1 MAYIHHYASVPA
13 RLSLYNRCNSN
24 DTYAKSVALT
34 REFAENEIL
43 GRLKLKFT
51 KPLLE
56 LIDNDKQDDIYLRRF
71 ASDGSTV
78 LTHLSFQQRDYTGEK
93 PGALVDSLVVSES
106 EELSAMSAPDSGIMS
121 LRAFE
126 YSPLAEMLADASDT
140 ANGDCGEYVYELSPC
155 DDPTDWFAS
164 AGVRTVKSL
173 LYMLLTAKKGDEIY
187 VLYPMSQLAS
197 QSHGEFAKNMLEYL
211 NCITAVLPAYVR
223 HRITF
228 AVGCMPGDTFKGCM
242 LKVRPLEGFVM
253 PDSRCDAVLLTKD
266 ANYVNDIDGY
276 YAVEH
281 ELDYLCSFYSNERAR
296 RYFADFSY
304 RISSA
309 VPEYRDFDTCRF
321 FDMLRCFA
329 CIDDDSMSDMT
340 NNIRRLDNLLCT
352 FFTLR
357 DALNEHE
364 RLALYALLMKYA
376 ELKAEPS
383 AEILTLLPDAYKSE
397 TLPCRALI
405 IRALDGM
412 LSAGISQM
420 RIIAFFDGIA
430 ANETEVNKLRIR
442 NALRSITKGK
452 YAPAAAEVYKRLFTA
467 DDESDINSELFA
479 DLAVPSSGRRLS
491 KNIEVL
497 THILPTLKPDGFAEM
512 LEVFKTFLSG
522 RSSAAA
528 AYISAIS
535 AQYEFLCC
543 DECRAAFDDL
553 MFEIYLKDAQKGAFR
568 IMASVESGNKSLFDK
583 YAKRIFND
591 RSLHEYIDGT
601 LMSVFGEDIVHI
613 ASVGIRLIPIAADTS
628 KLLFKTMISLSV
640 KAINSCRKKQNALDC
655 IEAYNIY
662 SRFFALHPELCDAF
676 DAICQK
682 ALFKAITVTLPQLLR
697 SDRTVDDVEHI
708 LSEIADIAAVSESN
722 GFADVSSAL
731 EIAHCLSAHDG
742 KKAFA
747 KALECDIGKD
757 AAKFVSAHFGTDCTQ
772 SCRGREGA
780 EYAVCYHAL
789 VALASEGRM
798 NLEIIY
804 NNVARDIARAEYYYD
819 ENRRIDADYQKELKK
834 RESYAR
840 KHGIPLESAELPA
853 RTSIIEPDIDSKQ
866 YLPYKQSAALNA
878 LIAVLGFCDFISQ
891 IPKAHDIALGAYKSQ
906 QSDLVRICDAV
917 SSMPGIR
924 LNDIKKLRFAD
935 PDITR
940 IIAAHI
946 KTGGFLPSL
955 FGKK

>member
-13 RLSLYNRCNSN
+13 RLSLFNRCNGN
-24 DTYAKSVALT
+24 DTYAKSGAVT

-43 GRLKLKFT
+43 GKFKLKFT

-56 LIDNDKQDDIYLRRF
+56 LIDNGKQDDVFIRRF
-71 ASDGSTV
+71 AADGSTV
-78 LTHLSFQQRDYTGEK
+78 LTHLSFQLRDYTGEK
-93 PGALVDSLVVSES
+93 PGVLVDSLVVSEK
-106 EELSAMSAPDSGIMS
+106 EELNAMSVPDSGIMP

-126 YSPLAEMLADASDT
+126 YSPLAEMLADASAT
-140 ANGDCGEYVYELSPC
+140 ANGDCGENIYELMPAF
-155 DDPTDWFAS
+155 DLPGWFAS
-164 AGVRTVKSL
+164 AGARTVKSL
-173 LYMLLTAKKGDEIY
+173 LYMLLTAKKGDEVY
-187 VLYPMSQLAS
+187 ALYPMSQLIS
-197 QSHGEFAKNMLEYL
+197 QSHGEFAKITLAYF
-211 NCITAVLPAYVR
+211 NCLTTVLPAYVR

-228 AVGCMPGDTFKGCM
+228 AVGCMPCDAFKGCM
-242 LKVRPLEGFVM
+242 LKVRPLEGFVR
-253 PDSRCDAVLLTKD
+253 PDSRCNAALLTKD
-266 ANYVNDIDGY
+266 ANYVNDIDAY

-296 RYFADFSY
+296 HYFADFSY
-304 RISSA
+304 RVSST

-340 NNIRRLDNLLCT
+340 NNIQRLDNLICT
-352 FFTLR
+352 FLTLR

-383 AEILTLLPDAYKSE
+383 AVILTLLLDAYKSE

-405 IRALDGM
+405 IRALDAM
-412 LSAGISQM
+412 LSSGISQM
-420 RIIAFFDGIA
+420 RIITFFDGIA
-430 ANETEVNKLRIR
+430 ADETEVNKLRIR
-442 NALRSITKGK
+442 NALKSITKGK
-452 YAPAAAEVYKRLFTA
+452 YAPAAAEVYKRLFTI

-479 DLAVPSSGRRLS
+479 DLAVSSSGRRLS

-535 AQYEFLCC
+535 AQYRFLSC
-543 DECRAAFDDL
+543 DECRTAFDDL
-553 MFEIYLKDAQKGAFR
+553 IFEIYLKDAQKGVFR
-568 IMASVESGNKSLFDK
+568 IMTAVESGSKSLFDE
-583 YAKRIFND
+583 YAKRIFAD
-591 RSLHEYIDGT
+591 KELHEYIDGT
-601 LMSVFGEDIVHI
+601 VMSVFGEDILHI
-613 ASVGIRLIPIAADTS
+613 AYVGIRLIPIAADIS
-628 KLLFKTMISLSV
+628 KSLLKKVISLSV
-640 KAINSCRKKQNALDC
+640 KAINSCCKKQNTLDC
-655 IEAYNIY
+655 IEAYNVY

-682 ALFKAITVTLPQLLR
+682 ALFKAITVTLPQLLV
-697 SDRTVDDVEHI
+697 SDMTVDDVENVLRQI
-708 LSEIADIAAVSESN
+708 GDITSICESIQFSGVLSTVEIAR
-722 GFADVSSAL
+722 
-731 EIAHCLSAHDG
+731 CLSAHDG
-742 KKAFA
+742 KNAFA

-757 AAKFVSAHFGTDCTQ
+757 SAEFLSSRFGSACTQ

-780 EYAVCYHAL
+780 EYAVFYHAS
-789 VALASEGRM
+789 VALASESCI

-804 NNVARDIARAEYYYD
+804 NKVANDIARAEYYYD
-819 ENRRIDADYQKELKK
+819 ENRCIDAVYQKELKK
-834 RESYAR
+834 RESYAK
-840 KHGIPLESAELPA
+840 KHDIPLQSAELPA
-853 RTSIIEPDIDSKQ
+853 RPGIIEPDTDSKQ
-866 YLPYKQSAALNA
+866 YLPYKQSAVLNT
-878 LIAVLGFCDFISQ
+878 LIAVIQFCDCISQ
-891 IPKAHDIALGAYKSQ
+891 IPKAHDIALAVYKSQ
-906 QSDLVRICDAV
+906 DSALVRICDAV
-917 SSMPGIR
+917 SRLPGIR

-940 IIAAHI
+940 IIAGHLN
-946 KTGGFLPSL
+946 TGGFLPSL